1 MSSYSDHE
9 ISDDDD
15 DGDDDGDDVYYYR
28 ICLVSLFVAIS
39 ILVRLFVLFCSPF
52 CPSSLP

>member
-9 ISDDDD
+9 ISDDD

-28 ICLVSLFVAIS
+28 ICLVSLSIA